1 MPNCENPLL
10 MGKGMLLT
18 SVPRNRVLSTG
29 RNSET
34 MPTREGG
41 HTAAERH
48 DVASD
53 VTHRTKAVANAGR
66 SVAAGKPFSNGGDPV
81 RRLIIDVFQMLQ
93 TGSVAQVE
101 SGGFTTNS
109 LAAILQ
115 GSGKPFA
122 RNRWCCT
129 QMQRRKS

>member
-18 SVPRNRVLSTG
+18 SVPRNRALSPGKT
-29 RNSET
+29 SET

-53 VTHRTKAVANAGR
+53 VTHKTKAVANAGR
-66 SVAAGKPFSNGGDPV
+66 SVAAGKPFSSGGSGASIDHRRVSNAADWECGSSRKRRIHDEFAGGDP
-81 RRLIIDVFQMLQ
+81 
-93 TGSVAQVE
+93 
-101 SGGFTTNS
+101 
-109 LAAILQ
+109 
-115 GSGKPFA
+115 A
-122 RNRWCCT
+122 RQWETVCA
-129 QMQRRKS
+129 